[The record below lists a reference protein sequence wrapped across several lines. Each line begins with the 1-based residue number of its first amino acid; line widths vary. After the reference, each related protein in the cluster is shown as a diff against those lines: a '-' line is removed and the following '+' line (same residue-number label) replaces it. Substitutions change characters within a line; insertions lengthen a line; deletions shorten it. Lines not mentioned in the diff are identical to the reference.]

1 MTTSCFA
8 CHPGPSVG
16 KDIRALCLDH
26 KQSCELA
33 DGAPLDQTLALAA
46 PAEGPLEGSGL
57 NWLYNPVFVVD
68 RDGTRQRAYADFAG
82 GGMAV
87 YEDRFGVASFF
98 EVWICTRE
106 DIHGTLL
113 AELAGRPAGDQLDVL
128 SATTLSLK
136 GPSHEAF
143 TLAWDM
149 WRWNRAITARQAR
162 LGHWPTS
169 FEELCSLL
177 AEAPIQDHEDA
188 AEAQLF
194 VETLRRLAVRKF
206 SAGRPP
212 A

>member
-8 CHPGPSVG
+8 CYPGPSVG
-16 KDIRALCLDH
+16 NGIRGLCLDH
-26 KQSCELA
+26 KQSCQLA

-46 PAEGPLEGSGL
+46 PAEGQLEGSGL
-57 NWLYNPVFVVD
+57 TWLYNPVFVVD

-87 YEDRFGVASFF
+87 YEDRFAVASFF
-98 EVWICTRE
+98 EVWICTRD

-113 AELAGRPAGDQLDVL
+113 ADLAGRPAGDQFEAL

-136 GPSHEAF
+136 GRSLEAF

-149 WRWNRAITARQAR
+149 WRWHRAVTARHAS

-169 FEELCSLL
+169 FEELSSLL

-194 VETLRRLAVRKF
+194 LATLKRLAVRRF
-206 SAGRPP
+206 GAGRPP